1 MTKSRID
8 ARAAALSLAL
18 GLLAAPAWA
27 GDAMTAPPWGE
38 DVAKITFGEE
48 EQGLLVFNYK
58 GQLRLTSRDVG
69 SGIDG
74 DDGTMSFGFR
84 RNRIALRGGWG
95 DKFSFYV
102 QTEFL
107 EDLNIGAVEVA
118 GQNTGS
124 EFQLLDARMT
134 FDLHPAFKINAG
146 KFKYNLSREN
156 LESCEDPLTL
166 DRSLFVR
173 APFVGTRDV
182 GVAVWGNLFD
192 DRFQYRVDAMEG
204 RPAVGGYT
212 APSSNLRYSA
222 RGHVTLLEPENGYG
236 YKGTYLGTK
245 KVLTVG
251 GAYQFEK
258 DVTWTDTA
266 HQFQPRDHQAWT
278 VDGFFEYPFTKA
290 GTVTLS
296 GAYEK
301 VDLDEAYAGA
311 TPDPGAIGIN
321 GEKNGWYAK
330 AGYLLPS
337 APVQLFGRYEKWRFG
352 SLLDVYDE
360 MVDWY
365 SIGAH
370 YYIWGQSLKL
380 TGEFSAANFENREDC
395 DYKQFVV
402 ELQLFF

>member
-1 MTKSRID
+1 MTKSRTD
-8 ARAAALSLAL
+8 AAALGLVL

-27 GDAMTAPPWGE
+27 GDAMTSPPWGD

-48 EQGLLVFNYK
+48 DKGLLAFNYK
-58 GQLRLTSRDVG
+58 GQLRLTTRDIG
-69 SGIDG
+69 SGRDG
-74 DDGTMSFGFR
+74 EDATTGFGFR
-84 RNRIALRGGWG
+84 RNRIALRGAWG
-95 DKFSFYV
+95 EKFSFYV
-102 QTEFL
+102 QTEFN
-107 EDLNIGAVEVA
+107 EDQNIGAVEVA
-118 GQNTGS
+118 GVNGGAD
-124 EFQLLDARMT
+124 FQVLDARMS
-134 FDLHPAFKINAG
+134 FDLHPAFKVNVG

-166 DRSLFVR
+166 DRSLFIR
-173 APFVGTRDV
+173 TAFAGTRDT
-182 GVAVWGNLFD
+182 GVAIWGNLWN
-192 DRFQYRVDAMEG
+192 DRFQYRLDAMEG
-204 RPAVGGYT
+204 RPAVGEYT
-212 APSSNLRYSA
+212 APSSSPRYSA
-222 RGHVTLLEPENGYG
+222 RGHVTLLDPENGYG
-236 YKGTYLGTK
+236 YKGTYLGQK

-258 DVTWTDTA
+258 DVTWTDTT
-266 HQFQPRDHQAWT
+266 FRIQPRDYKAWT
-278 VDGFFEYPFTKA
+278 VDGFFEYPFEKA

-311 TPDPGAIGIN
+311 TPDAGSVGVN

-337 APVQLFGRYEKWRFG
+337 APVQVFGRYEKWRFG
-352 SLLDVYDE
+352 SLLGVYDE

-365 SIGAH
+365 SVGAH
-370 YYIWGQSLKL
+370 YYIWGQNLKL
-380 TGEFSAANFENREDC
+380 TGEFAAAEFENRADC